1 MEMGKLAIGLFET
14 GESDRARSA
23 ALDGDLEKIPPH
35 AGAPALR
42 CRDTGVAHS
51 GKSRPNGGV
60 GGEKLVADHVVSGL
74 QVIIAEGGGAVGN
87 TGWAVLIVER
97 TPDGAIFDL
106 SHRGVEVARCF
117 LAITPAS
124 EQRLWGE
131 ASAYPTLP
139 GVRLTKP
146 GAPPWLAVGL
156 LPDGMVLLGN
166 QPDLML
172 ELGDFERGV
181 AWALLE
187 MPHYQ

>member
-1 MEMGKLAIGLFET
+1 M
-14 GESDRARSA
+14 SPRS
-23 ALDGDLEKIPPH
+23 E
-35 AGAPALR
+35 
-42 CRDTGVAHS
+42 
-51 GKSRPNGGV
+51 
-60 GGEKLVADHVVSGL
+60 VADHVASDHR
-74 QVIIAEGGGAVGN
+74 EGRRRRWEYR
-87 TGWAVLIVER
+87 WAVLIVER
-97 TPDGAIFDL
+97 SPDGTIFDL

-117 LAITPAS
+117 LAITPTS

-131 ASAYPTLP
+131 ASSYPTLP

-146 GAPPWLAVGL
+146 PAPPWLAVGL

-187 MPHYQ
+187 GPPG

>member
-23 ALDGDLEKIPPH
+23 ALDGDLVKIPPH

-124 EQRLWGE
+124 EQCDKLKITPSGE
-131 ASAYPTLP
+131 RSTILHVVDIQPAFAVPSRIT
-139 GVRLTKP
+139 
-146 GAPPWLAVGL
+146 WL
-156 LPDGMVLLGN
+156 DK
-166 QPDLML
+166 
-172 ELGDFERGV
+172 
-181 AWALLE
+181 
-187 MPHYQ
+187 